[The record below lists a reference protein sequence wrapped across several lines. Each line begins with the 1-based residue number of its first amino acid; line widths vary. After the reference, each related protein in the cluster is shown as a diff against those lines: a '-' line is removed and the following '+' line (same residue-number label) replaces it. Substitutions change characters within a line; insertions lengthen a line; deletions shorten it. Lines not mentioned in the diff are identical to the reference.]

1 MFTEHLK
8 IGKTLKDTLISKINK
23 NKKQTSTEAISWMGL
38 VPVDKDLYALVDSC
52 GKEGVVLPQLGV
64 AVVGKNS
71 VSDQNV
77 IRLGTG

>member
-1 MFTEHLK
+1 
-8 IGKTLKDTLISKINK
+8 
-23 NKKQTSTEAISWMGL
+23 MGL
-38 VPVDKDLYALVDSC
+38 IPVDKDLYALVDSC

-77 IRLGTG
+77 IRLRTIFYWLPLVRYHKIYSF